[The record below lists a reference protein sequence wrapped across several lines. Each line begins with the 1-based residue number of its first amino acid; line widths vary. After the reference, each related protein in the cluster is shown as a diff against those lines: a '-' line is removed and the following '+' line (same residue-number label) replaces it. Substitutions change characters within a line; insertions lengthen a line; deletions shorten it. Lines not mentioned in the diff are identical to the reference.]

1 MTARR
6 RHASRLSAAASRLD
20 SIAAQATPRGAGE
33 RGILRLSGPDLLA
46 RAGALLPPGCP
57 HPGLPPRREVRA
69 GALEW
74 APGAR
79 VPVELWVFPG
89 PRSATGEDLLELH
102 LPGAQPVL
110 DLVFAQLLAAGAR
123 AADPGEFTR
132 RAFLNGRLD
141 LVQAEAVLDLVQ
153 ARTAEAAAAAAHAL
167 SGALGGEARAA
178 QEALAAARVEL
189 EAGLDFAEGD
199 SQDVA
204 PADVERLLERAAAAL
219 ARGTDGETQHAA
231 RTRAEFRILLCGAPN
246 AGKSSLLRALTGA
259 EVLISP
265 ESGTTRD
272 RIEARWNAAAA
283 TLPWI
288 LLDGPGTGGDPAD
301 LRDAAARVRAAGD
314 AADADLAWLCC
325 DGADSAARSPAAPA
339 GLPALRLRTK
349 SDLPRVA
356 GGAAD
361 GALRVS
367 ARTGEGF
374 AELAAATARAASA
387 AESAHAARLASGAR
401 HAEALAAAATALA
414 RARALHA
421 AGGPQDLVAE
431 EVREASRAL
440 GELTGALTPED
451 LLDRL
456 FARFCVGK

>member
-1 MTARR
+1 
-6 RHASRLSAAASRLD
+6 LSAPPSRLD

-46 RAGALLPPGCP
+46 RAAALLPPGCP
-57 HPGLPPRREVRA
+57 RPSLPPRREVRS
-69 GALEW
+69 GNLEW
-74 APGAR
+74 ARGAQ

-89 PRSATGEDLLELH
+89 PRSATGEDVLELH

-110 DLVFAQLLAAGAR
+110 DLVLEQLLTAGAR

-153 ARTAEAAAAAAHAL
+153 ARAAEAATAAAHAL

-204 PADVERLLERAAAAL
+204 PADVERLLECAAAAL
-219 ARGTDGETQHAA
+219 ARGSEGELQHAA
-231 RTRAEFRILLCGAPN
+231 RSRAEFRILLCGAPN

-259 EVLISP
+259 EVLTSP

-272 RIEARWNAAAA
+272 RIEARWHAAAA

-288 LLDGPGTGGDPAD
+288 LIDGPGTGGDPVD
-301 LRDAAARVRAAGD
+301 PRDAAARARAAGD
-314 AADADLAWLCC
+314 VTDADLAWLCR
-325 DGADSAARSPAAPA
+325 DASDAAAQSPAAPA

-349 SDLPRVA
+349 SDLSRAA
-356 GGAAD
+356 GSVAD
-361 GALRVS
+361 GALLVS
-367 ARTGEGF
+367 AHTGDGF
-374 AELAAATARAASA
+374 TELAAATARTASA
-387 AESAHAARLASGAR
+387 AEFAHAARLASGAR
-401 HAEALAAAATALA
+401 HAQALAEAATALN
-414 RARALHA
+414 RARALQA
-421 AGGPQDLVAE
+421 SGGPQDLVAE
-431 EVREASRAL
+431 EVREAARAL
-440 GELTGALTPED
+440 GELTGELTPED